1 MANKENE
8 KYTIF
13 ETFVGAGG
21 SHIGFMEMGFK
32 SVYVNDFE
40 ENCLE
45 ALKYNHPQLIKDGTY
60 IDNRS
65 IIDVDPFELRRE
77 LQVER
82 KEIDVM
88 FGGVVCK
95 GFSLAGERNPND
107 ARSYLY
113 LEQLK
118 LVEEFLPKISIIENV
133 KGMINAKILDYRISQ
148 ELKNEIDEVW
158 LGLERYKG
166 QKSALRKKDN
176 ITEEFI
182 DEGKKLREKKIRL
195 VDMLEDQGLFIGVMD
210 DLIRRYEQLG
220 YNVKYDTLNSAW
232 YGAATKRERLI
243 VVAVRNDID
252 IEFNFPKPEYMDKS
266 IFVQGMEKDFLNL
279 PKPLT
284 VNQAFEK
291 IDYKNLDDIDNKPM
305 NHRSKTI
312 ERFKYIQE
320 GRSIADNMDEVPDHL
335 KISNFYSRGATM
347 RLDGNSPSPTLVPG
361 HSNFPVHP
369 QYHRSITVREAA
381 SITGFPLAYKF
392 FGSHAK
398 RCEHVGNAVPPP
410 LARAVAQQCIAFLDE
425 YYEEMGAKNKR

>member
-1 MANKENE
+1 MTKRVNKN
-8 KYTIF
+8 YTIF

-21 SHIGFMEMGFK
+21 SHRGFKEMGFK

-40 ENCLE
+40 ENCIKT
-45 ALKYNHPQLIKDGTY
+45 LKHNNPDLISDGTY

-65 IIDVDPFELRRE
+65 IVDINSSELRKK
-77 LQVER
+77 LKVEP
-82 KEIDVM
+82 KEIDIM

-107 ARSYLY
+107 DRSYLY

-133 KGMINAKILDYRISQ
+133 KGMINANILDYRISQ
-148 ELKNEIDEVW
+148 ELKNQIDEVW
-158 LGLERYKG
+158 LSLEKYKG
-166 QKSALRKKDN
+166 QKSALRKVDN
-176 ITEEFI
+176 ITKGFIEE
-182 DEGKKLREKKIRL
+182 GQKLREKKSKL
-195 VDMLEDQGLFIGVMD
+195 VDMLKNKGLFINVMD
-210 DLIRRYEQLG
+210 DLIQRYKQLG
-220 YNVKYDTLNSAW
+220 YTVKYDVLNSAW

-243 VVAVRNDID
+243 IVAVRNDID
-252 IEFNFPKPEYMDKS
+252 IEFKFPEPKYMDKS
-266 IFVQGMEKDFLNL
+266 IFVQGMKKDFINL

-291 IDYKNLDDIDNKPM
+291 IDYKNLADIDNKPM
-305 NHRSKTI
+305 NHSLKTI
-312 ERFKYIQE
+312 ERFKYIKE
-320 GRSIADNMDEVPDHL
+320 GHSIADNMDEVPDHL

-381 SITGFPLAYKF
+381 TITGFPLAYKF
-392 FGSHAK
+392 FGSHTK

-410 LARAVAQQCIAFLDE
+410 LARAVAQQCIVFLDE
-425 YYEEMGAKNKR
+425 YYENKNK